1 MKKEVLRRFKK
12 WNKKIRKRNKQWL
25 KKGIDSGQDNLIP
38 VYGTFSWLQQ
48 LLLVYVLTLSFVL
61 LFAQSAKRQLIKL
74 KECKELHS
82 LNVRE

>member
-12 WNKKIRKRNKQWL
+12 WNKKRRKRNKQWL

-48 LLLVYVLTLSFVL
+48 LLLVYVLTLSFCSSVCTV
-61 LFAQSAKRQLIKL
+61 SKETVDKIKGM
-74 KECKELHS
+74 
-82 LNVRE
+82 